1 MSDIRCEKCD
11 KKIAEGEKPANV
23 KIKCKKCGH
32 INDLSKP
39 DDRPYSERIPM
50 ERKKK
55 DPPSPNQANRSLK
68 YGGG

>member
-11 KKIAEGEKPANV
+11 KKIAEGEKPD
-23 KIKCKKCGH
+23 KPLRIKCKKCGH

-50 ERKKK
+50 ERK
-55 DPPSPNQANRSLK
+55 
-68 YGGG
+68 